1 MREIL
6 FRGRRR
12 DNREWVFGCY
22 YKQTECYG
30 DDTENH
36 IIIASSEDLSYDQVL
51 DYYYVDPETVG
62 QFTGLT
68 DKNGKKIFE
77 GDIVKSEF
85 TKMPYTVCFGEYS
98 YEDEYGN
105 EQSVCGWYNEDQGGY
120 VTGFGCPDDWAI
132 VIGNIH
138 DNPDLFKE
146 RDKE

>member
-77 GDIVKSEF
+77 GDIIRCIATMCDGREMVG
-85 TKMPYTVCFGEYS
+85 YII
-98 YEDEYGN
+98 YEDCCFCVN
-105 EQSVCGWYNEDQGGY
+105 ENRTANLPAMDLCDAFE
-120 VTGFGCPDDWAI
+120 